1 MLLYVLLLWN
11 LISPAMRMRS
21 FQSGAKEGLF
31 SLGGVLLTF
40 SFLTSLLT
48 HVVIVVA
55 LGYYSVYL
63 TTVPILVASS
73 ILFLAKSCVDKEFRK
88 WRLGPKLTHCLISAI
103 FPITT
108 PRSKARESEES
119 KELNNHKDSA
129 DVVTAKVKIAR
140 NELFFCYLLHFFV
153 LILGMIAFAVLNLE
167 PQYAE
172 KMLKLKQAST
182 ISMEATVYMACPL
195 ALLLS
200 GLSQLVYRK
209 CCDPWKAVKSKIEVG
224 SQGFC
229 GDWKL
234 LPKSKI
240 VHQEIELQGAKDRRR
255 PPRKDPVEEV
265 GRLQEKKVSGKETVG
280 AELEEIFGYIR
291 NNRTDPTSKRNN
303 QSEPWKE
310 VRIET
315 GCSCP
320 GPSSGPCSGSC
331 TGTCS
336 GPRSGQCSGPGRK
349 PIVPGNKYVPR
360 AVQLPQETLEG

>member
-1 MLLYVLLLWN
+1 M
-11 LISPAMRMRS
+11 
-21 FQSGAKEGLF
+21 
-31 SLGGVLLTF
+31 
-40 SFLTSLLT
+40 
-48 HVVIVVA
+48 IVVA

-63 TTVPILVASS
+63 TTAPLLVASS
-73 ILFLAKSCVDKEFRK
+73 ILFLAKSCVDKEFRT

-108 PRSKARESEES
+108 PCSKAKEPEES
-119 KELNNHKDSA
+119 QESNKPVDSA
-129 DVVTAKVKIAR
+129 GVVTAKIKIAR
-140 NELFFCYLLHFFV
+140 KELFFCYLLHFSV

-172 KMLKLKQAST
+172 KMLKLKDAST
-182 ISMEATVYMACPL
+182 ISMEATVYMGCPL

-200 GLSQLVYRK
+200 GVSQLVYRK

-255 PPRKDPVEEV
+255 PFRKDPVQEI
-265 GRLQEKKVSGKETVG
+265 GRLQEKKISGKETVG
-280 AELEEIFGYIR
+280 AELEEIFGYLR
-291 NNRTDPTSKRNN
+291 NKRTDPTSKGNDQR
-303 QSEPWKE
+303 EPWKE
-310 VRIET
+310 VKIET

-320 GPSSGPCSGSC
+320 GPSSGPS
-331 TGTCS
+331 
-336 GPRSGQCSGPGRK
+336 SGQCSGPGRK

-360 AVQLPQETLEG
+360 AVQLPAQETPRRENVNI